1 MIKRSRTLIPL
12 VIELMGIAGIGC
24 GIGIEVSMG
33 ADIGYIAIT
42 VGSVLVAVG
51 GVVWG
56 KFIRQSRSK

>member
-1 MIKRSRTLIPL
+1 MMRNRSLIPL
-12 VIELMGIAGIGC
+12 VIEMMGIAGIGC

-42 VGSVLVAVG
+42 IGSVMVATG
-51 GVVWG
+51 GVIWG